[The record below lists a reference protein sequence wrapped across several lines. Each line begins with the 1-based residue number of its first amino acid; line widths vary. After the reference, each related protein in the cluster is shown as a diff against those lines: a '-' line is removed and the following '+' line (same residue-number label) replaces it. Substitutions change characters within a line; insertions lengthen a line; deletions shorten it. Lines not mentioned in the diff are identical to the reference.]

1 MDDKKIKLQE
11 SIRSNLAKQGSDFL
25 VPFISSVINLLTSH
39 EITLLEIKKQLKNLN
54 INNIKTENN
63 QIESQE
69 RVLDF
74 NVYILYVGVKNYI
87 LKVEGLD
94 HYNGFSFMQTNKG
107 IIVHDNVADNPQLLA
122 KDLKNLF
129 LKNYKSPYPI
139 SDVFLNFIN
148 SKTYRK

>member
-1 MDDKKIKLQE
+1 MNDKTTKLQE
-11 SIRSNLAKQGSDFL
+11 SIRSSLAKQGSDFL
-25 VPFISSVINLLTSH
+25 VPYISSIINLLTSH
-39 EITLLEIKKQLKNLN
+39 EITLLEIKKKLKKLK

-63 QIESQE
+63 QIESQS

-107 IIVHDNVADNPQLLA
+107 IIVHDNVADEPKLLA

-129 LKNYKSPYPI
+129 VKNYKSPYPI
-139 SDVFLNFIN
+139 SDVFLDFIN
-148 SKTYRK
+148 SKTSHN